1 MQWELE
7 KIYKEQVK
15 GNIPPR
21 KHLLVLGEET
31 RGRKPDGTV
40 QAVLPGME
48 DDIGAKHHVPKSDK
62 DWAGTA
68 YVSPKDPTIVDKLLN
83 AAGKALGLDKL
94 EKGDMRAVDSIR
106 TITQDYVGEGE
117 LDEETLKETLTL
129 LNELGRYKVSEPLPK
144 NTKFNWVDFIT
155 KHHPSKFIGPHAASY
170 VAKLSKLAGSG
181 SVSVGWP
188 EFAGILFLSNTS
200 KSKSGGDLERDN
212 ELIEVKATEARM
224 GTGNPQNAL
233 REIKD
238 ILEKNGI
245 KYERVGKGS
254 KEAWST
260 LKHSLEKISNS
271 NLSETKKKE
280 VTLDILING
289 TPKQTVYVPAAESFV
304 DWAKNKDIVNLVK
317 NESML
322 KYIYAALQILFYWG
336 DDGHKFNSM
345 WAVNNNLDSFVF
357 DITDKTTFE
366 DIFSILRDNFVISKV
381 ESDSFYGPVGIT
393 VQSKEAQDILQI
405 K

>member
-1 MQWELE
+1 
-7 KIYKEQVK
+7 
-15 GNIPPR
+15 
-21 KHLLVLGEET
+21 
-31 RGRKPDGTV
+31 
-40 QAVLPGME
+40 
-48 DDIGAKHHVPKSDK
+48 
-62 DWAGTA
+62 
-68 YVSPKDPTIVDKLLN
+68 
-83 AAGKALGLDKL
+83 
-94 EKGDMRAVDSIR
+94 
-106 TITQDYVGEGE
+106 
-117 LDEETLKETLTL
+117 
-129 LNELGRYKVSEPLPK
+129 
-144 NTKFNWVDFIT
+144 
-155 KHHPSKFIGPHAASY
+155 
-170 VAKLSKLAGSG
+170 
-181 SVSVGWP
+181 
-188 EFAGILFLSNTS
+188 LFLSNTS